1 MLRWHRE
8 NFSIPSWI
16 GRSQLGRP
24 NKTKKGRPTTGQGC
38 FPLPFPSSLYV
49 FVFFFFIFGAKFLP
63 FLQKTE
69 QTTASSNGKA
79 RQGEKNYVLV
89 GPTAEAGGV
98 LSEHM
103 AL

>member
-1 MLRWHRE
+1 L
-8 NFSIPSWI
+8 N
-16 GRSQLGRP
+16 
-24 NKTKKGRPTTGQGC
+24 
-38 FPLPFPSSLYV
+38 
-49 FVFFFFIFGAKFLP
+49 FGAKFLP

-69 QTTASSNGKA
+69 QTTTSSNGKA
-79 RQGEKNYVLV
+79 RQGKKNYVLV